1 MMRERASA
9 QRLLLCCL
17 VVVAGLLMW
26 RVRTATDLRD
36 GGRPRRAT
44 AFAPP
49 PDAVED
55 LRAEVRNLR
64 AVPERHVD
72 AHTSGALAVAP
83 APALPA
89 RLATVGRTR
98 SRRSLRA
105 ATTSPPAGQLSRTR
119 PSASLAARER
129 SQTTAL
135 LAAAAAAARGV
146 ARGLDTRRPY
156 FLHLHKAGGT
166 SFCHVARTRVP
177 PGSRDG
183 TRARSLS
190 PVRRVGPTSCGR
202 GCGTA
207 TFPATGR

>member
-36 GGRPRRAT
+36 GGRPRRAMSY
-44 AFAPP
+44 APP
-49 PDAVED
+49 PDAVEG
-55 LRAEVRNLR
+55 LRAEVLGLR
-64 AVPERHVD
+64 ATVAALGRRVD
-72 AHTSGALAVAP
+72 AHTSGAPAVAP
-83 APALPA
+83 APAPPA
-89 RLATVGRTR
+89 RLATVGWT
-98 SRRSLRA
+98 LTA
-105 ATTSPPAGQLSRTR
+105 P
-119 PSASLAARER
+119 ER
-129 SQTTAL
+129 NKTTAL

-146 ARGLDTRRPY
+146 ARGLDTRKPY

-166 SFCHVARTRVP
+166 TICHVARMRVP

-183 TRARSLS
+183 TRARSLP

-202 GCGTA
+202 GSGTA
-207 TFPATGR
+207 TFSATGRGR